1 MRGREGKGIF
11 LLGGEQRKIRMEK
24 RTRRAYVAVMDT
36 PTRHIAADPVTAASG
51 TTTAPGTALRP
62 DDPRLALV
70 RAACDTLRQRAEPVP
85 LAELAEAA
93 GLSPS
98 HFQRVFT
105 RLVGVSP
112 RAYQQAC
119 REQRLRGALERGVP
133 VAEAIYEAG
142 FGSPSRVYE
151 DAHGMLGMTPARYRK
166 GAPGRQLAVA
176 AAQTSL
182 GWLVMAATEDGV
194 CAIDIGDDREALLAD
209 LQRRFP
215 GAELHTPSDA
225 VRQWLGTVVA
235 FVEHGGA
242 HPALPL
248 DVRGTAFQHAVWS
261 ALREL
266 PPGTTLGYAQLA
278 ARIGRPSAVRAVA
291 AACARNPVAVVVPCH
306 RVLGRDGAL
315 TGYRWGVD
323 RKAEL
328 LRREAARMPI
338 G

>member
-1 MRGREGKGIF
+1 
-11 LLGGEQRKIRMEK
+11 MEK

-36 PTRHIAADPVTAASG
+36 TTCHTVAGSG
-51 TTTAPGTALRP
+51 MTGAPAAPGTALRP

-70 RAACDTLRQRAEPVP
+70 RAACATLRERAEPVP

-133 VAEAIYEAG
+133 VSEAIYEAG

-166 GAPGRQLAVA
+166 GAPGQHLAVA

-194 CAIDIGDDREALLAD
+194 CAIDIGDDREALLSG

-266 PPGTTLGYAQLA
+266 PPGATLGYAQLA
-278 ARIGRPSAVRAVA
+278 ARIGRPTAVRAVA

-315 TGYRWGVD
+315 TGYRWGLD

>member
-1 MRGREGKGIF
+1 
-11 LLGGEQRKIRMEK
+11 MEK

-36 PTRHIAADPVTAASG
+36 TTCHTAADPVTAASG
-51 TTTAPGTALRP
+51 TAATSGPTGTSGATGAPVVTDMVLWPEA
-62 DDPRLALV
+62 PRLALV
-70 RAACDTLRQRAEPVP
+70 RAACATLRERAEPVP
-85 LAELAEAA
+85 LVELAKAA

-166 GAPGRQLAVA
+166 GAPGQQLAVA

-194 CAIDIGDDREALLAD
+194 CAIDIGDDREVLLSG

-215 GAELHTPSDA
+215 RAELHPPSDA

-266 PPGTTLGYAQLA
+266 PPGATLGYAQLA
-278 ARIGRPSAVRAVA
+278 ARIGRPTAARAVA

>member
-1 MRGREGKGIF
+1 
-11 LLGGEQRKIRMEK
+11 
-24 RTRRAYVAVMDT
+24 MDT
-36 PTRHIAADPVTAASG
+36 PIRHT
-51 TTTAPGTALRP
+51 GTATNPTNPTGPAAPPAEPRP

-70 RAACDTLRQRAEPVP
+70 RAACATLRERAEPVP
-85 LAELAEAA
+85 LTELAEAA

-112 RAYQQAC
+112 RDYQQAC

-133 VAEAIYEAG
+133 VTEAIYEAG

-166 GAPGRQLAVA
+166 GAPDQHLAVA

-182 GWLVMAATEDGV
+182 GWLVMAATPGGV
-194 CAIDIGDDREALLAD
+194 CAIDIGDDREALLSG

-215 GAELHTPSDA
+215 RAELHTPTDE
-225 VRQWLGTVVA
+225 VQQWLGKVVA

-266 PPGTTLGYAQLA
+266 PPGATLCYGQLA
-278 ARIGRPSAVRAVA
+278 ARIGRPEAARAVA

-315 TGYRWGVD
+315 TGYRWGLD

-328 LRREAARMPI
+328 LRRESARMPI

>member
-1 MRGREGKGIF
+1 
-11 LLGGEQRKIRMEK
+11 MEK
-24 RTRRAYVAVMDT
+24 RTRRTYVAVMDT
-36 PTRHIAADPVTAASG
+36 PTRHTAVDSASAAS
-51 TTTAPGTALRP
+51 TASAAAPRF

-70 RAACDTLRQRAEPVP
+70 RAACATLHERAEPVP
-85 LAELAEAA
+85 LAELAETA

-112 RAYQQAC
+112 RDYQQAC
-119 REQRLRGALERGVP
+119 REQRLRGALERGTP
-133 VAEAIYEAG
+133 VSEAIYEAG

-166 GAPGRQLAVA
+166 GAPGQQLAVA

-194 CAIDIGDDREALLAD
+194 CAIDIGNDREALLSG

-266 PPGTTLGYAQLA
+266 PPGETLGYAQLA
-278 ARIGRPSAVRAVA
+278 ARIG
-291 AACARNPVAVVVPCH
+291 
-306 RVLGRDGAL
+306 
-315 TGYRWGVD
+315 
-323 RKAEL
+323 
-328 LRREAARMPI
+328 
-338 G
+338 